1 MRLILPSPI
10 HKMPNLETGFMYAK
24 SIMGTPYAT
33 DGDPWQEWELLY
45 KTSLYTDLCDLK
57 QITWVFQ

>member
-1 MRLILPSPI
+1 
-10 HKMPNLETGFMYAK
+10 MPNLETGFMYAK